1 MPALTIP
8 ACGYSVGSSHE
19 IDDGVQRITALGGTT
34 RGWTDYDAS
43 KRVFTLVHDLA
54 TTSEANTIVSE
65 YNSNRLTGGMTI
77 SPPWIPGSV
86 GTPIVCD
93 YIAPPKLEPGPIYV
107 RITQRLREQ

>member
-1 MPALTIP
+1 MPVLTIP

-19 IDDGVQRITALGGTT
+19 IDDGIQRVTAIGGTQ

-43 KRVFTLVHDLA
+43 KRVFTLVHELA
-54 TTSEANTIVSE
+54 TQAEANTIASE
-65 YNSNRLTGGMTI
+65 YNSNRLTGGMTFT
-77 SPPWIPGSV
+77 PPWIGSSV
-86 GTPIVCD
+86 TAD